1 MNILIVGAT
10 SAIANATAR
19 RFAKKKPRFCL
30 LARDIEKMGLISKD
44 LIIRG
49 ASDVKCLSID
59 FTNREQQTSKIE
71 EAFSKYQEFDI
82 VLLCYGFLPDQS
94 QCQASVEKTIEAIDC
109 NALSVISFLTTLVP
123 YMEQKKKGTI
133 AVVTSVAG
141 DRGRTNNFVYGS
153 AKAMLSAYLQGLRGK
168 LAQSNISVLEIRPGL
183 VDTPMTSHLTKTR
196 LFSTPEIIGKKIEQ
210 GIEKNKTTIYAPG
223 YWRLIMYVVK
233 MIPDRL
239 FMRLKF

>member
-71 EAFSKYQEFDI
+71 EAFSKYQ
-82 VLLCYGFLPDQS
+82 
-94 QCQASVEKTIEAIDC
+94 
-109 NALSVISFLTTLVP
+109 
-123 YMEQKKKGTI
+123 
-133 AVVTSVAG
+133 
-141 DRGRTNNFVYGS
+141 
-153 AKAMLSAYLQGLRGK
+153 
-168 LAQSNISVLEIRPGL
+168 
-183 VDTPMTSHLTKTR
+183 
-196 LFSTPEIIGKKIEQ
+196 
-210 GIEKNKTTIYAPG
+210 
-223 YWRLIMYVVK
+223 
-233 MIPDRL
+233 
-239 FMRLKF
+239 